1 MVFPVSSAFYPL
13 EAVTRGAVDS
23 QADRRLVQPP
33 REQPGTSPR
42 WPGSRVRQTTERAA
56 VASWPDG
63 GQGSGSVPAPSAATL
78 SAVQSPARHYI
89 LTVSCPDAVG
99 LVAAVSGLI
108 ASWGGW
114 LSEVSNHS
122 DPDTGRFFMRNEIL
136 AESLPFG
143 IEEFRQGF
151 LPLALRHRM
160 DFAIRDSHV
169 LKRVM
174 ILVSR
179 EDHCLVDL
187 LHRWRTGEMRL
198 DLRGVVSNHETTRP
212 YVEHHG
218 VDFHH
223 VPIGPSS
230 RSEDFARLE
239 RLLDG
244 EAVDL
249 VVLARYMQI
258 LPEALCARYAGKI
271 LNIHHSFLPSFVGRK
286 PYQQAYERGVKLIGA
301 TSHFVTSELDEGPII
316 EQDVIRVDHGDT
328 VEDMVRLGRDVE
340 KSVLARALRFV
351 IEDRV
356 LINGNKTVVF
366 S

>member
-1 MVFPVSSAFYPL
+1 M
-13 EAVTRGAVDS
+13 R
-23 QADRRLVQPP
+23 
-33 REQPGTSPR
+33 
-42 WPGSRVRQTTERAA
+42 
-56 VASWPDG
+56 
-63 GQGSGSVPAPSAATL
+63 
-78 SAVQSPARHYI
+78 SPARHYV

-122 DPDTGRFFMRNEIL
+122 DPEAGRFFMRNEVL

-143 IEEFRQGF
+143 VEEFRQRF
-151 LPLALRHRM
+151 LPLAARHRM
-160 DFAIRDSHV
+160 DFAVRDSEV

-187 LHRWRTGEMRL
+187 LHRWRTGELRF
-198 DLRGVVSNHETTRP
+198 DLRGVVSNHETTRAD
-212 YVEHHG
+212 VEHHG
-218 VDFHH
+218 LAFHH
-223 VPIGPSS
+223 VPID
-230 RSEDFARLE
+230 RSNPEQGFARLE
-239 RLLDG
+239 ALLDA

-249 VVLARYMQI
+249 VVLARYMQV
-258 LPEALCARYAGKI
+258 LPEGLCERRRGRI
-271 LNIHHSFLPSFVGRK
+271 LNIHHSFLPSFAGGK
-286 PYQQAYERGVKLIGA
+286 PYQQAFERGVKLIGA
-301 TSHFVTSELDEGPII
+301 TSHFVTADLDQGPIV

-340 KSVLARALRFV
+340 KTVLARTLRYV

-356 LINGNKTVVF
+356 LLNGNKTVVF
-366 S
+366 R

>member
-1 MVFPVSSAFYPL
+1 
-13 EAVTRGAVDS
+13 VT
-23 QADRRLVQPP
+23 
-33 REQPGTSPR
+33 
-42 WPGSRVRQTTERAA
+42 
-56 VASWPDG
+56 
-63 GQGSGSVPAPSAATL
+63 
-78 SAVQSPARHYI
+78 SPARHYV

-122 DPDTGRFFMRNEIL
+122 DPDTGRFFMRNEVL

-151 LPLALRHRM
+151 LPLARRHQM
-160 DFAIRDSHV
+160 DFAVRDSAV
-169 LKRVM
+169 PRRVM
-174 ILVSR
+174 LLVSR

-187 LHRWRTGEMRL
+187 LHRWRTGEMPF
-198 DLRGVVSNHETTRP
+198 DLRGVVSNHETTRE

-218 VDFHH
+218 VTFHH
-223 VPIGPSS
+223 VPIDPERREEG
-230 RSEDFARLE
+230 FGRLG

-249 VVLARYMQI
+249 VVLARYMQV
-258 LPEALCARYAGKI
+258 LPPDLCERYAGRI
-271 LNIHHSFLPSFVGRK
+271 LNIHHSFLPSFAGGK

-301 TSHFVTSELDEGPII
+301 TSHFVTANLDEGPII

-340 KSVLARALRFV
+340 KTVLARALRDV
-351 IEDRV
+351 LEDRV
-356 LINGNKTVVF
+356 LVNGNRTVVF
-366 S
+366 R